1 LGRILRGGKDGAMI
15 YRPEIDGLRAVAV
28 VPVILF
34 HAGLAGFSGGFVGV
48 DVFFVISGYLITTI
62 ILADLAAGR
71 FSIARFYERRARR
84 ILPALSVVMLACL
97 PFAWAWMLPGELA
110 AFGKSLI
117 ATALFGSNIL
127 FWRESGYFDATTE
140 LKPLLHTWSLAV
152 EEQYYLFFPPLLA
165 LLWRW
170 RRGLVMPALLG
181 GALASLA
188 LAEWGARHV
197 PSANFYLL
205 PTRMWELLIGAMV
218 AWQHSRSPR
227 MMASRVVAEA
237 AGLAG
242 LGLIL
247 YAVVVFDAATPMPG
261 LWTLIPVGGTALVL
275 GLARH
280 GTWAAHLLGWR
291 PLVGIGLI
299 SYSAYLWHQPVLA
312 FARIRLITA
321 PEGWL
326 LVVLLAATFG
336 LAWLS
341 WRYVEQPF
349 RGAAPWL
356 PGGRRI
362 GLATLA
368 SIGAAC
374 LIGAALLAGGGFGGR
389 LSPAGLR
396 FDSVTGPQD
405 PLAPNYGLHPDC
417 DAGGFVTPPTCRLS
431 DQPEIALWGDSYAMH
446 LAQALRDSASARPFV
461 QLTLSQCG
469 PFPDLAQNG
478 TLTSWQSCI
487 AFNDA
492 ALAWIMG
499 QDSVKTVVI
508 SSPFDHAKAGLFTRD
523 DTVVTDREARQA
535 ALATR
540 LATLAQ
546 DLAAVGKQLVI
557 VSPPPRTGLDLGL
570 CHLRNR
576 LMGAAPNTCDF
587 PQGADHTHNP
597 LPRDLLQRLE
607 TRVTVIWLE
616 DLLCRDGICRRS
628 LDGVPVYRDPGH
640 LSVAGSALL
649 GSTTDLA
656 RIVTQAPDPAAP

>member
-1 LGRILRGGKDGAMI
+1 MI
-15 YRPEIDGLRAVAV
+15 YRAEIDGLRAVAV

-34 HAGLAGFSGGFVGV
+34 HAGLPGFSGGFVGV
-48 DVFFVISGYLITTI
+48 DVFFVISGYLITRI

-84 ILPALSVVMLACL
+84 ILPALAVVLLVCL
-97 PFAWAWMLPGELA
+97 PFAWVWMLPGELV

-127 FWRESGYFDATTE
+127 FWRESGYFDAATE

-152 EEQYYLFFPPLLA
+152 EEQFYLFFPPLLA
-165 LLWRW
+165 LVWRW

-188 LAEWGARHV
+188 LADWGARHV

-218 AWQHSRSPR
+218 AWAHSRPAPARAPR
-227 MMASRVVAEA
+227 GLTEV

-247 YAVVVFDAATPMPG
+247 YAVLAFDATTPMPG

-312 FARIRLITA
+312 FARIRLISA
-321 PEGWL
+321 PEGGL
-326 LVVLLAATFG
+326 LLALLAVTFG

-374 LIGAALLAGGGFGGR
+374 LIGAVLMAGGGFGGR

-396 FDSVTGPQD
+396 FDSVAGAQD

-431 DQPEIALWGDSYAMH
+431 DLPEIALWGDSYAMH

-469 PFPDLAQNG
+469 PIPDLALNG

-492 ALAWIMG
+492 ALSWILG

-523 DTVVTDREARQA
+523 GAVIPDREARQA
-535 ALATR
+535 ALAARLDR
-540 LATLAQ
+540 LAQ
-546 DLAAVGKQLVI
+546 ELAASGKRLVI

-587 PQGADHTHNP
+587 PQNTDHTHNP

-607 TRVTVIWLE
+607 TRVPVIWLE
-616 DLLCRDGICRRS
+616 DLLCQDGICRTS
-628 LDGVPVYRDPGH
+628 LDGIPVYRDPGH
-640 LSVAGSALL
+640 LSVAGSTRL
-649 GSTTDLA
+649 GTDTDLA
-656 RIVTQAPDPAAP
+656 NRVLTITDPAGGPS